1 MGHSL
6 LNRATLGLAA
16 GILAA
21 MTGGAVAD
29 RVLTD
34 PSSGQRLLLR
44 DDGTYALLPPSGSGA
59 SGTPAA
65 PASAARQSGAG
76 QLGGNSSARQVPP
89 GGGQATSGVG
99 SGDIPNAPRAG
110 GTDPAGA
117 PRYTAVAFED
127 VARAAGGQRVSLD
140 GWIGSFGTG
149 DRFLMFR
156 DRTVSPPYVV
166 VRMSEG
172 AIGASSRPG
181 ASSESASSGP
191 DRLSGAA
198 KAWAAD
204 VNQRCREACAARV
217 QGEVVPA
224 PPGGAPEI
232 IAHHVDVS
240 R

>member
-1 MGHSL
+1 MAHAL
-6 LNRATLGLAA
+6 LNRATLGLAV

-44 DDGTYALLPPSGSGA
+44 NDGTYSLLPPTGGGSSNAFRQPSASGA
-59 SGTPAA
+59 STATQGGGSGSMQNAPRSGGGDMAAA
-65 PASAARQSGAG
+65 PAMPSYPSVSFEEIA
-76 QLGGNSSARQVPP
+76 
-89 GGGQATSGVG
+89 GVG
-99 SGDIPNAPRAG
+99 A
-110 GTDPAGA
+110 
-117 PRYTAVAFED
+117 
-127 VARAAGGQRVSLD
+127 GQRVSLD

-156 DRTVSPPYVV
+156 DRTVAPPFVV
-166 VRMSEG
+166 IRMSED
-172 AIGASSRPG
+172 AIGAASRP
-181 ASSESASSGP
+181 APTSAPTSAPSVSP
-191 DRLSGAA
+191 SRAA
-198 KAWAAD
+198 EDWATD
-204 VNQRCREACAARV
+204 VNDRCRHACAVRI

-224 PPGGAPEI
+224 PPGGAPEL